1 MLLDSLLVVE
11 GWDHCGQLG
20 MPLDVLNWIRSRKHR
35 SWYFLKF
42 FEPLNQTTILP
53 QGMATPKFDTISL
66 GGVVALVLSVAVFNI
81 YSHASYKRK
90 SRYSAV
96 PSFNLMPTIP
106 KFQGGWDG
114 VHNTQ
119 GAFVLLSQ
127 RPQVRIPALLLSS

>member
-66 GGVVALVLSVAVFNI
+66 GGVVALVLSVAVLYILPFLEFSI
-81 YSHASYKRK
+81 FKSHS
-90 SRYSAV
+90 
-96 PSFNLMPTIP
+96 
-106 KFQGGWDG
+106 
-114 VHNTQ
+114 
-119 GAFVLLSQ
+119 
-127 RPQVRIPALLLSS
+127 